1 MHSPLTK
8 LALSFM
14 LIGSILISEAQEE
27 GPLHLV
33 ISKVGNRVAVYGTDE
48 ESKFTLMAEIQGAL
62 NFSLNGDFEKAEIV
76 SAATVAPD
84 GKTYELKAIGEQPPA
99 MAGNL
104 MRFLS
109 ITHGDAH
116 TDFSIGKWK
125 VTVKFKVDGKEYIHE
140 AEYLVT
146 WRKPDEGIWQNQHWA
161 NESPAE
167 QGGAGQPATRSES
180 KPEGGDKPQPESER
194 RSR

>member
-1 MHSPLTK
+1 
-8 LALSFM
+8 M
-14 LIGSILISEAQEE
+14 LIGSIAIAKAHDE

-33 ISKVGNRVAVYGTDE
+33 ISKVGNRIATYGNDE
-48 ESKFTLMAEIQGAL
+48 DIKFTMMAEIQGAL
-62 NFSLNGDFEKAEIV
+62 NFSLNGDFKTAEIV

-104 MRFLS
+104 MRFLR

-116 TDFSIGKWK
+116 TNFSIGKWK
-125 VTVKFKVDGKEYIHE
+125 VTVKFKVDGDEYTHE

-146 WRKPDEGIWQNQHWA
+146 WRKPEEGIWEMQQWA
-161 NESPAE
+161 NESEAE
-167 QGGAGQPATRSES
+167 SGPRE
-180 KPEGGDKPQPESER
+180 
-194 RSR
+194 